1 MNFIIEVIKKSAD
14 SSALVFVVRRQ
25 DGFPMCVKDSLVESL
40 EFIQN
45 QIDKALQ
52 AESSDK

>member
-25 DGFPMCVKDSLVESL
+25 DGFPMCVKDSLDEVKD
-40 EFIQN
+40 FIQDAIN
-45 QIDKALQ
+45 KAL
-52 AESSDK
+52 ESEKDSK

>member
-25 DGFPMCVKDSLVESL
+25 DGFPMCVKDSLAECS

-45 QIDKALQ
+45 QINAAL
-52 AESSDK
+52 EPKSSDK

>member
-25 DGFPMCVKDSLVESL
+25 DGFPLCVKESL
-40 EFIQN
+40 DECTEFIQN
-45 QIDKALQ
+45 QINEALQ
-52 AESSDK
+52 PRSSDV

>member
-25 DGFPMCVKDSLVESL
+25 DGFPMSVQDSLE
-40 EFIQN
+40 ER
-45 QIDKALQ
+45 
-52 AESSDK
+52 SDLG

>member
-25 DGFPMCVKDSLVESL
+25 DGFPMCVKESL
-40 EFIQN
+40 DECTEFIQN
-45 QIDKALQ
+45 QIDLAL
-52 AESSDK
+52 EPKSSDV